1 MKTTKLPQTAKRE
14 VVEQLLGQPLVRGRY
29 SITTDGRDLNIQW
42 YTAQPG
48 FSFSSYW
55 KIVSAAG
62 LDLMVVDHEN

>member
-1 MKTTKLPQTAKRE
+1 MKATKLPQTAKRE
-14 VVEQLLGQPLVRGRY
+14 VVEQLLGQPLVRGNY

-42 YTAQPG
+42 YTAQRG
-48 FSFSSYW
+48 FLAYW